1 MTYIGV
7 AIAQLA
13 KTFKLKPQLSSS
25 SPHNVKICWPLGEL
39 FISIDKI
46 VVSAHWIVVKV
57 TGNYWYL
64 GLVSLSTLVCANRD
78 GTLPGLVLKGSKRP
92 RAKH

>member
-13 KTFKLKPQLSSS
+13 KAFKLKPQVS
-25 SPHNVKICWPLGEL
+25 SPHNVKIRWPLGEL
-39 FISIDKI
+39 FISI
-46 VVSAHWIVVKV
+46 VVSADCIVVNV

-64 GLVSLSTLVCANRD
+64 GSVSLSTLVCAKMD
-78 GTLPGLVLKGSKRP
+78 GTLHGLVLKGDRRP
-92 RAKH
+92 